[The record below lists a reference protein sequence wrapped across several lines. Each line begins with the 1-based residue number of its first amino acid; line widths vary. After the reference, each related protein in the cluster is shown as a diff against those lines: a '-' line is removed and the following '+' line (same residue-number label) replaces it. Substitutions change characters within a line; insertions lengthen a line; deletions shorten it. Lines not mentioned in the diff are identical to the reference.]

1 MPHQLDWADLKYA
14 SELLKI
20 DSVCTS
26 FHLPIMIFDI
36 IRQQVEILRRPLAA
50 VVLSTVPRRYSPSL
64 LLLHWHG
71 FGAEERHRPPS
82 AIGVARSV
90 APLPSSALQLN
101 RRWGTLEE
109 IDHEMLEAAW
119 QLGAWDLVREEHR
132 ACSVIGA
139 SAQDALACRQA
150 FGDNPFAPDDE
161 GHLVAEAP
169 ERGELRDAAARVGYV
184 RWAFRPVAASLW
196 QEAGMDDSLLPDG
209 RRLPPCPVAPR
220 STVGTQVSCSR
231 YQLGRIDRV
240 VLL

>member
-1 MPHQLDWADLKYA
+1 
-14 SELLKI
+14 
-20 DSVCTS
+20 
-26 FHLPIMIFDI
+26 MILDI

-50 VVLSTVPRRYSPSL
+50 VVLSTVPRRSSPSL

-71 FGAEERHRPPS
+71 FAAQDRSRPPPENP
-82 AIGVARSV
+82 AERSV

-101 RRWGTLEE
+101 QRWTVLEQL
-109 IDHEMLEAAW
+109 DHEMLDAAW

-132 ACSVIGA
+132 ACSVVGA
-139 SAQDALACRQA
+139 SAQEALACRQA

-196 QEAGMDDSLLPDG
+196 QAAGMDDSLLPDG

-220 STVGTQVSCSR
+220 PPVGTRVSRSS
-231 YQLGRIDRV
+231 YQLGRTDRI